1 VTEPVIGAGVSKKS
15 EQDPT
20 ENSTTHKSRWW
31 IWLIVVV
38 VVLVIVAIWERR
50 GGSSDAKASGDAAA
64 RPVLVSTA
72 TAHQGDIG
80 IYLNALGTVTPVY
93 TVTVTS
99 RVQGEITQVYYH
111 EGQMVRKGDPLI
123 EIDPR
128 PYQAA
133 LTQVEGQLAHDQAVL
148 KEAKIDLDRY
158 KQALDR
164 NAIAKQQFDDQ
175 EQVVLQDEGTV
186 KNDEGQLANAK
197 VNLVYTHITSPIAG
211 RVGLRLIDPG
221 NIIQANSTTSL
232 VVITQLQPITVIFSI
247 AEDHLS
253 QIQQQL
259 LKGKKLTV
267 DAFDREGSKK
277 LASGTLLTLDNVIDP
292 TTGTLKLKAIF
303 DNKDNA
309 LFASQFV
316 NVKLLVDTEHNVT
329 LIPTP
334 AIQRN
339 AQGAYVYAIKSDQT
353 ASMRTITPGTT
364 DGSVTAVQGVEPQEV
379 VAVNG
384 FDKLLDGA
392 KVTIR
397 TPAKG
402 SGGASGQQ
410 PQTGQNDDNHP
421 APSGTRTGGASGN
434 KNGASSQ

>member
-1 VTEPVIGAGVSKKS
+1 VTEQRPDAAVARES
-15 EQDPT
+15 EPQIT
-20 ENSTTHKSRWW
+20 ENSKTHKSRWW
-31 IWLIVVV
+31 IWLIAAV
-38 VVLVIVAIWERR
+38 VIVGGGWWWQR
-50 GGSSDAKASGDAAA
+50 GGAGPAAKAGGDAAS
-64 RPVLVSTA
+64 RPVLVTTA

-80 IYLNALGTVTPVY
+80 IYLNALGAVTPVY

-148 KEAKIDLDRY
+148 TEAKIDLERY

-164 NAIAKQQFDDQ
+164 NAIAKQQYDDQ

-197 VNLVYTHITSPIAG
+197 VNLVYTHITSPIDG
-211 RVGLRLIDPG
+211 RVGLRLVDPG
-221 NIIQANSTTSL
+221 NIIQANSTTAL

-247 AEDHLS
+247 AEDSLS

-259 LKGKKLTV
+259 RKGKTLTV
-267 DAFDREGSKK
+267 DAFDREGSTK

-303 DNKDNA
+303 DNRDNA

-316 NVKLLVDTEHNVT
+316 NVKLLVDTQHNVT

-339 AQGAYVYAIKSDQT
+339 AQGAFAYVIKSDQT
-353 ASMRTITPGTT
+353 ASIRTITPGTT
-364 DGSVTAVQGVEPQEV
+364 DGSVTAVQGLEPQEV
-379 VAVNG
+379 VAVSG

-397 TPAKG
+397 TPAKA
-402 SGGASGQQ
+402 SGGAAGQQ
-410 PQTGQNDDNHP
+410 PQTGQNNVNQS
-421 APSGTRTGGASGN
+421 APSGASNGGAAGG
-434 KNGASSQ
+434 KNGASHQ